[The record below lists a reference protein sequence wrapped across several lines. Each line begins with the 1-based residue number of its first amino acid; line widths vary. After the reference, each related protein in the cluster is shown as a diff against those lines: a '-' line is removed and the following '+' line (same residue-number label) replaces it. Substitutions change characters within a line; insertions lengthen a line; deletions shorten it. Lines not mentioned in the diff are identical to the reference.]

1 VSTAKPARRIH
12 PLLLVVLAATALWA
26 LLGSGPA
33 ADDDSGVELATP
45 VRSGPRAGATAAAA
59 LDAAGASRAAAAPGV
74 AAWPGAREALH
85 PDSGRGLMGRP
96 PAPPPPA
103 APAPPVVAAR
113 PAAPPAP
120 PPQASAAPVAPAGPP
135 LLLMGVVQSGTPEP
149 QVFFTLGDRL
159 FQARVGETI
168 DGRFRV
174 DAITAAKVVLTV
186 LPDNNR
192 VEIPITTAT
201 PGG

>member
-1 VSTAKPARRIH
+1 VA
-12 PLLLVVLAATALWA
+12 LA
-26 LLGSGPA
+26 
-33 ADDDSGVELATP
+33 
-45 VRSGPRAGATAAAA
+45 
-59 LDAAGASRAAAAPGV
+59 
-74 AAWPGAREALH
+74 
-85 PDSGRGLMGRP
+85 
-96 PAPPPPA
+96 PA
-103 APAPPVVAAR
+103 APA
-113 PAAPPAP
+113 
-120 PPQASAAPVAPAGPP
+120 APAGPP
-135 LLLMGVVQSGTPEP
+135 LLLMGVVQSDTPEP

-159 FQARVGETI
+159 IQARVGETI

>member
-1 VSTAKPARRIH
+1 MSDARPPRRIH

-26 LLGSGPA
+26 LLGSPPG
-33 ADDDSGVELATP
+33 ADDDNGVELAAP
-45 VRSGPRAGATAAAA
+45 ARGVTAAAA
-59 LDAAGASRAAAAPGV
+59 LNAAPAARGGPAAAPAAP
-74 AAWPGAREALH
+74 AAWPGAREVVP

-96 PAPPPPA
+96 PAPPPLAARAQPA
-103 APAPPVVAAR
+103 VAAR
-113 PAAPPAP
+113 PAV
-120 PPQASAAPVAPAGPP
+120 APVAVVAAPQAPAVPAGPP
-135 LLLMGVVQSGTPEP
+135 LLLMGVVQTETPEP
-149 QVFFTLGDRL
+149 QVFFTLGERL

-174 DAITAAKVVLTV
+174 ESITAAKVVLTV

-192 VEIPITTAT
+192 VEIPIATAT